1 MRYWKVIFISIMI
14 VVGIGAHYVQ
24 SALAKSEFPEFVI
37 ETVNGDEKALEGITI
52 TGQYGAVNPNQPLTK
67 VKAGTLEEL
76 YEHLEITK
84 EGTVYQEEKSYLD
97 QMSGMNRN
105 ATIERLQ
112 EEYRNFMRGK
122 GGSTST
128 FFENDKVLAYAGP
141 FGFDPDHN
149 GKLEIELLDKETN
162 DKMTFQVK
170 ISETEVYNLIN
181 ILDVQMVQDELVV
194 MARSYGHGNPGEKE
208 EVHVYRIDV
217 ETQELI
223 SDEVI
228 LSTEGGTNTEWTHI
242 GEVSG
247 SYGIGTVNY
256 FVFNVAQMKGH
267 RFHSAT
273 SEESKYVAYQ
283 YNTNEIVE
291 ITDLPDEVDGE
302 NVRNYVKGDSI
313 YFIDTSDNNLKV
325 NAYSIPNKEF
335 STFDIQ
341 TTKNK
346 MYQNNVIEMTNDK
359 LYLVNSDQK
368 QAMVYVV
375 DLSTENLLYEGNI
388 TFQHEKE
395 QTDDYYLDIF
405 DIKIK

>member
-1 MRYWKVIFISIMI
+1 
-14 VVGIGAHYVQ
+14 
-24 SALAKSEFPEFVI
+24 
-37 ETVNGDEKALEGITI
+37 
-52 TGQYGAVNPNQPLTK
+52 
-67 VKAGTLEEL
+67 
-76 YEHLEITK
+76 
-84 EGTVYQEEKSYLD
+84 
-97 QMSGMNRN
+97 
-105 ATIERLQ
+105 
-112 EEYRNFMRGK
+112 
-122 GGSTST
+122 
-128 FFENDKVLAYAGP
+128 
-141 FGFDPDHN
+141 
-149 GKLEIELLDKETN
+149 
-162 DKMTFQVK
+162 
-170 ISETEVYNLIN
+170 
-181 ILDVQMVQDELVV
+181 MVQDELVV